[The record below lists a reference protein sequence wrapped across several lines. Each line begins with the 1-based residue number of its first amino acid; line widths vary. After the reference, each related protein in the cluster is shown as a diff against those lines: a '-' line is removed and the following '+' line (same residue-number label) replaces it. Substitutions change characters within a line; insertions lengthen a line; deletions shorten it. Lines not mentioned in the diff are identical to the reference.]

1 MLWGNIT
8 NYWNAE
14 GANTIPAEG
23 ILLDRGYTGHE
34 HLLSVG
40 LIHMNARLYDPVL
53 HRFLQPDNYVQD
65 LIQPYILRL
74 IFSLFFYVCC
84 FKLLNVIKALLE
96 RLSIIGDFVLS
107 LIISS

>member
-14 GANTIPAEG
+14 GATTIPAEG

-40 LIHMNARLYDPVL
+40 LINMNARLYDPVL

-65 LIQPYILRL
+65 LIQPYILGL
-74 IFSLFFYVCC
+74 IFSLFFLRML
-84 FKLLNVIKALLE
+84 F
-96 RLSIIGDFVLS
+96 
-107 LIISS
+107 